1 MAAAATLGLSERADA
16 GRDDDYRYV
25 WLRDQAYAQLAA
37 AVHEPHPLLDEA
49 VAFTTARVLEHGDRL
64 APAYRLDGRV
74 PPHEQDIPLP
84 GYPGGGVRTGNWV
97 RGQLQLDG
105 CGELLELYAAAARH
119 DHLRADDLRTVTN
132 LVDVVHRTWDRPDA
146 GIWELDDDWWTHSRL
161 ACVAGWR
168 SVAAH
173 VVPGSAGRAVVLA
186 DAIMAETSA
195 RCLGPDGAWM
205 RSPRAAGRRGLLMAS
220 VRGALSSDDPRSRAT
235 VRAVSD
241 QLTEKATSTATP
253 PTAGRWGRPRVRSCC
268 AGWRC
273 RSPTWSRATRW
284 RPTAGSSGNGGLRA
298 DGAAVRGVRRTPAAA
313 AR

>member
-1 MAAAATLGLSERADA
+1 MAAAATLGLPERAYA

-49 VAFTTARVLEHGDRL
+49 VAFTTARVLEHGDRP

-97 RGQLQLDG
+97 RGPLQLDG

-119 DHLRADDLRTVTN
+119 DHLGADDLRAVTN

-146 GIWELDDDWWTHSRL
+146 GIWELDDDRWTHSRL

-173 VVPGSAGRAVVLA
+173 VDPGSAGRAVVLA

-205 RSPRAAGRRGLLMAS
+205 RPPRALGSTRPCSWRGCGAPSRRTTRGAGRQCG
-220 VRGALSSDDPRSRAT
+220 
-235 VRAVSD
+235 
-241 QLTEKATSTATP
+241 
-253 PTAGRWGRPRVRSCC
+253 
-268 AGWRC
+268 
-273 RSPTWSRATRW
+273 RSPTS
-284 RPTAGSSGNGGLRA
+284 
-298 DGAAVRGVRRTPAAA
+298 
-313 AR
+313 